1 MVKEYPSISIITV
14 VRNDVNNIERTI
26 NSVLNLNYDGEIEY
40 IVIDGASTDG
50 TIDIIN
56 RYKDN
61 ISLILSEPDKGVYDA
76 MNKGIA
82 LSHGEFVNFMNSGDT
97 FHDVNAVKDM
107 NLDSLVDRNTIVYGD
122 VSVKYW
128 DGIYV
133 EHPNEFFNT
142 FMKFKGVGI
151 CHQTMF
157 FPGDIIRK
165 MEYDLKYRIAADY
178 DLAYRMWKNKVN
190 FVRRNVIVADYEW
203 GNGISSNPKKLLD
216 VYRENAAICHQTLS
230 PLYWAK
236 ILLELYRLYKKK

>member
-1 MVKEYPSISIITV
+1 MKKEYPSISVVTV

-26 NSVLNLNYDGEIEY
+26 NSVLNLNYEGDIEF

-50 TIDIIN
+50 TIDKI
-56 RYKDN
+56 RKYEDR

-76 MNKGIA
+76 MNKGIS
-82 LSHGEFVNFMNSGDT
+82 LSHGGFVNFMNSGDT
-97 FHDVNAVKDM
+97 FHDVDAIKDM
-107 NLDSLVDRNTIVYGD
+107 HLEAIEDANSVVYGD

-133 EHPNEFFNT
+133 EHPSEFFNT
-142 FMKFKGVGI
+142 SMKFKGVGI

-157 FPGDIIRK
+157 FPGDVIRK

-178 DLAYRMWKNKVN
+178 DLAYRMWKNKVK
-190 FVRRNVIVADYEW
+190 FVRRDVIVADYEW

-216 VYRENAAICHQTLS
+216 VYKENARICHQTLS

-236 ILLELYRLYKKK
+236 MLLEIYRLYKKR